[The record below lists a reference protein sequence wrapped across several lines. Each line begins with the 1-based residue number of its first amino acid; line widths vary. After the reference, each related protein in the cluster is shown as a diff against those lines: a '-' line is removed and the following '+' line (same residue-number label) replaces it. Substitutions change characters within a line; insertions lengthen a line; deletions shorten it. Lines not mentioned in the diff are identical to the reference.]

1 MITSSPNNSV
11 NFWFNIISPS
21 FSWPYFECKSY
32 MYIGELLLKTLTG
45 LSYIIKK
52 KNKGEN
58 LKFMTRN
65 TLYLI

>member
-52 KNKGEN
+52 KK
-58 LKFMTRN
+58 
-65 TLYLI
+65 